1 MADGHRPPK
10 DVRKA
15 AALGLELRRK
25 HKRGG
30 LTSRQAGKAGIGS
43 GVQRAVSLSN
53 GARIP
58 IETIKRMINFF
69 NRHSAYKY
77 KHREEPTGPARISWL
92 LWGGDA
98 GRRWA
103 EAKLREHERAKK
115 RAGG

>member
-1 MADGHRPPK
+1 MDDGHRPPQ
-10 DVRKA
+10 DVRRA
-15 AALGLELRRK
+15 AARGLELRRK

-30 LTSRQAGKAGIGS
+30 LTSREGGKAGIGS

-53 GARIP
+53 GQSIP
-58 IETIKRMINFF
+58 LATLKRMVSFF
-69 NRHSAYKY
+69 ARHSAYKH

-103 EAKLREHERAKK
+103 ESKVRAAERAEK
-115 RAGG
+115 RKD